1 MQINQKRS
9 FEWLLMVI
17 ILSIFV
23 MLFRPIALDV
33 VDSWNCCHM
42 TADESR
48 DSMELPFKL
57 SKPPVGKNHMLN
69 RSQVRWILVMEI
81 RMDEMKSMIHH
92 DNEAAVREFTEMV
105 EDFNARAASYR
116 CETADF
122 QGASKDVEE
131 CVNEIK
137 QRAAADVKKLE
148 WDCPRYED

>member
-1 MQINQKRS
+1 M
-9 FEWLLMVI
+9 
-17 ILSIFV
+17 
-23 MLFRPIALDV
+23 
-33 VDSWNCCHM
+33 
-42 TADESR
+42 
-48 DSMELPFKL
+48 
-57 SKPPVGKNHMLN
+57 
-69 RSQVRWILVMEI
+69 RWILVMEI